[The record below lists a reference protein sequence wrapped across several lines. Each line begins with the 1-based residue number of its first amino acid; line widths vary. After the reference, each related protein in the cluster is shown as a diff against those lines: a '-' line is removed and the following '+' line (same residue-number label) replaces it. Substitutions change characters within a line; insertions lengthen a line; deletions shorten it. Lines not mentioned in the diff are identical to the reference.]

1 MSERSRKR
9 SSLTSTRSGKK
20 DADARRDF
28 DGFDVDEELRRLL
41 AAVSAGARALGMTPL
56 ATLEFAAEALGNIDE
71 WLTRGGALPKRW
83 WEAGSARPNDPGGV
97 EVLAKA
103 ARRGDRTRRRRTTR

>member
-1 MSERSRKR
+1 MKR
-9 SSLTSTRSGKK
+9 SCKQLSLTSTRSGK

-41 AAVSAGARALGMTPL
+41 VAVSERERALGRPPR
-56 ATLEFAAEALGNIDE
+56 ARLEFVAEALANIDE
-71 WLTRGGALPKRW
+71 WLPRGGALPKRW
-83 WEAGSARPNDPGGV
+83 WKAGSARPNDPGGV

-103 ARRGDRTRRRRTTR
+103 ARRGDRTRRRRTKR